1 MVISM
6 FLMQK
11 MTPVATADP
20 SQQRMMMFMP
30 VVFGIMFYN
39 FASGLVLYFLTANIV
54 GIAQQLLINKFLPM
68 PQIAQAPPAR
78 QK

>member
-1 MVISM
+1 
-6 FLMQK
+6 MQK

-30 VVFGIMFYN
+30 LFFGIMFYN

-54 GIAQQLLINKFLPM
+54 GILQQVMINKLMPM
-68 PQIAQAPPAR
+68 PPQAVPGPAAR
-78 QK
+78 TR